1 MLKNQT
7 VKSTNNAAVKR
18 AIFAKSSGQK
28 SSSGSG
34 NGSKT
39 NSNDRRTKTLVRQ
52 NAIDK
57 GKHY

>member
-7 VKSTNNAAVKR
+7 VKSTNNAAAKR
-18 AIFAKSSGQK
+18 AIFAKSSGQR
-28 SSSGSG
+28 SGSG